1 MAIRP
6 YEVQIATN
14 PVGRTSSQFSTNMP
28 EPDLRGIQRLAGVIG
43 DIGEQQMKEAAT
55 KEAELAAST
64 ITVKNPDGS
73 YARIDKPEGFGS
85 YAESVFNQA
94 VEKKYVNEVYRDSET
109 TLNDIAT
116 NPALSPQQSV
126 AQMRAHV
133 DAVVKNIDPKYK
145 DQITT
150 DLLREFNQRAFA
162 IQNLDKSQRTSAM
175 ISSMKDSAETY
186 LTKAIDLWNTDNPTQ
201 AAEEMVK
208 ATTSLQSYYELTLK
222 DPALVAKAMEDLKA
236 KVGGVQWFSSVL
248 KEVRQKVADKT
259 IGPDE
264 VNNIAQMMT
273 VGSTPDGTSAFG
285 VLESDIVEK
294 LHPDIRSMFGKMLS
308 SMAVDY
314 SQKFAT
320 TQSQRDIQRV
330 IDIVEN
336 GNFSEVNVFDISGEN
351 LSKAA
356 LTYGNPTTPSGT
368 LAIAQ
373 KFNGWLPKELYQ
385 KQFDDISRLD
395 PSNTEDLKTMERHVQ
410 LYQTLKSIPLQ
421 SGSFADRTDVL
432 DVKTRTMMDSI
443 VASTAIGIQPVEAF
457 AKAKYLTDTYNGQDV
472 ATRRGVV
479 YEATGQQNQFGVIK
493 NIMGSKIMGVET
505 LNVTVPSEAYDSIT
519 DDVAYGLHMGLTL
532 DQAKTNAKSNFEK
545 TWKTDKF
552 VATSGGHSFTKNP
565 IPMVATSYNNQTP
578 TNEYIAPY
586 IQQTIDQLVDFDRMA
601 NDLGFN
607 TPKEKLV
614 LGTTLKL
621 VPEGNQNVIDKKG
634 TRAGAY
640 SLQYM
645 DESGISYPMLGKDG
659 NKILIVPAKAAELY
673 RQHNQAVDN
682 YVAIKKNLGEKVNP
696 APTPLTKQGQMKAL
710 TGGAQPITYDE
721 DTIFKPDVND
731 ILPSKEVQELTG
743 RIPVSA
749 DTKIQGYITTVSEEA
764 KALGLGNYTSGIV
777 NLFAYESAGWKVNA
791 KNPESSA
798 SGLGQMIASTW
809 KKYGT
814 DRGLARTEENELK
827 AGVAYLA
834 DLKEL
839 YNKQFV
845 SNPEIGDLYVLYNQ
859 GEGGGMALMLAD
871 PNANAIKILEPFYTE
886 NPLNARKAVLNNM
899 PSDQRNANIT
909 VKQFLISLKSRVKG

>member
-6 YEVQIATN
+6 YEVQVATN

-43 DIGEQQMKEAAT
+43 DIGEQKMKEAAT

-94 VEKKYVNEVYRDSET
+94 VEKKYVNEIYRDSET

-126 AQMRAHV
+126 FQMRAHV
-133 DAVVKNIDPKYK
+133 DAVIANVDPKYK
-145 DQITT
+145 DQVAN

-201 AAEEMVK
+201 ASEEMIK

-222 DPALVAKAMEDLKA
+222 DPTLVAKAMEDLKA

-259 IGPDE
+259 ISPDE

-330 IDIVEN
+330 IDIAES
-336 GNFSEVNVFDISGEN
+336 GNFSEVNVFDISAEN

-395 PSNTEDLKTMERHVQ
+395 PSNTEDLNTLDRKIK
-410 LYQTLKSIPLQ
+410 LFQTLKSIPK
-421 SGSFADRTDVL
+421 SGGFIDRTDVL

-443 VASTAIGIQPVEAF
+443 VSSTEIGMQPIEAL
-457 AKAKYLTDTYNGQDV
+457 AKSKYLTDGYNGQDV
-472 ATRRGVV
+472 ATRRARV
-479 YEATGQQNQFGVIK
+479 YEETGQQNQFGVIK
-493 NIMGSKIMGVET
+493 KIMGSSVMGVDVLT
-505 LNVTVPSEAYDSIT
+505 STVPSSAYDSIT
-519 DDVAYGLHMGLTL
+519 DDVAYALHMNLTL
-532 DQAKTNAKSNFEK
+532 DQAKKIALSNFEK
-545 TWKTDKF
+545 TWKIDKF
-552 VATSGGHSFTKNP
+552 VATSGGHSFTKHA
-565 IPMVATSYNNQTP
+565 IPTVGVSYNDQTP
-578 TNEYIAPY
+578 TNEYIIPY
-586 IQQTIDQLVDFDRMA
+586 VDQVINQLVDFDRMA
-601 NDLGFN
+601 GIGFN
-607 TPKEKLV
+607 TPKEKIV

-621 VPEGNQNVIDKKG
+621 VPEGNQYVVDKNG

-640 SLQYM
+640 SLEYM
-645 DESGISYPMLGKDG
+645 DESGTRYPMIGKNG

-721 DTIFKPDVND
+721 DTILKPDVND
-731 ILPSKEVQELTG
+731 ILPSPEVQELIG
-743 RIPVSA
+743 AVPVSA
-749 DTKIQGYITTVSEEA
+749 DTRIQGYITTVSEEA

-859 GEGGGMALMLAD
+859 GEGGGMALMLAN
-871 PNANAIKILEPFYTE
+871 PNANAIKILEPFYKD

-909 VKQFLISLKSRVKG
+909 VKQFLISLKSRFKE

>member
-6 YEVQIATN
+6 YEVQVATN

-43 DIGEQQMKEAAT
+43 DIGEQQMKEVAT

-145 DQITT
+145 DQVSA

-175 ISSMKDSAETY
+175 ITSMKDSAETY

-248 KEVRQKVADKT
+248 KEVRQKVSDKT

-330 IDIVEN
+330 IDIAES

-395 PSNTEDLKTMERHVQ
+395 PSNTEDLNTLDRKIK
-410 LYQTLKSIPLQ
+410 LFQTLKSIPK
-421 SGSFADRTDVL
+421 SGGFIDRTDVL

-443 VASTAIGIQPVEAF
+443 VSSTEIGIQPIEAL
-457 AKAKYLTDTYNGQDV
+457 AKSKYLTDGYNGQDV
-472 ATRRGVV
+472 ATRRARV
-479 YEATGQQNQFGVIK
+479 YEETGQQNQFGVIK
-493 NIMGSKIMGVET
+493 KIMGSSVMGVDVLT
-505 LNVTVPSEAYDSIT
+505 STVPSSAYDSIT
-519 DDVAYGLHMGLTL
+519 DDVAYALHMNLTL
-532 DQAKTNAKSNFEK
+532 DQAKKIALSNFEK

-552 VATSGGHSFTKNP
+552 VATSGGHSFTKHA
-565 IPMVATSYNNQTP
+565 IPTVGVSYNDQTP
-578 TNEYIAPY
+578 TNEYIIPY
-586 IQQTIDQLVDFDRMA
+586 VDQVINQLVDFDRMA
-601 NDLGFN
+601 GIGFN
-607 TPKEKLV
+607 TPKEKIV

-621 VPEGNQNVIDKKG
+621 VPEGNQYVVDKNG

-640 SLQYM
+640 SLEYM
-645 DESGISYPMLGKDG
+645 DESGTRYPMIGKNG
-659 NKILIVPAKAAELY
+659 NKILIVPTKAAELY

-731 ILPSKEVQELTG
+731 ILPSPEVQELIG
-743 RIPVSA
+743 AVPVSA
-749 DTKIQGYITTVSEEA
+749 NTRIQGYITTVSEEA
-764 KALGLGNYTSGIV
+764 KALGLGNYISGIV

-834 DLKEL
+834 DLKEI

-859 GEGGGMALMLAD
+859 GEGGGMALMLAN
-871 PNANAIKILEPFYTE
+871 PNANAIKILEPFYKD

>member
-6 YEVQIATN
+6 YEVQVATN

-145 DQITT
+145 DQVSA
-150 DLLREFNQRAFA
+150 DLIREFNQRAFA

-248 KEVRQKVADKT
+248 KEVRQKAADKT
-259 IGPDE
+259 ISPE
-264 VNNIAQMMT
+264 QLNNIAQMMT

-330 IDIVEN
+330 IDIAES

-395 PSNTEDLKTMERHVQ
+395 PSNTEDLNTLDRKIK
-410 LYQTLKSIPLQ
+410 LFQTLKSIPK
-421 SGSFADRTDVL
+421 SGGFIDRTDVL

-443 VASTAIGIQPVEAF
+443 VSSTEIGMQPIEAF
-457 AKAKYLTDTYNGQDV
+457 AKAKYLTDTYTGQDV
-472 ATRRGVV
+472 ATRRARV
-479 YEATGQQNQFGVIK
+479 YEETGQQNQFGVIK
-493 NIMGSKIMGVET
+493 KIIGSSVMGVDVLT
-505 LNVTVPSEAYDSIT
+505 STVPSSAYDSIT
-519 DDVAYGLHMGLTL
+519 DDVAYALHMNLTL
-532 DQAKTNAKSNFEK
+532 DQAKKIALSNFEK

-552 VATSGGHSFTKNP
+552 VATSGGHSFTKHA
-565 IPMVATSYNNQTP
+565 IPTVGVSYNDQTP
-578 TNEYIAPY
+578 TNEYIIPY
-586 IQQTIDQLVDFDRMA
+586 VDQVINQLVDFDRMA
-601 NDLGFN
+601 DIGFN
-607 TPKEKLV
+607 TPKEKIV

-621 VPEGNQNVIDKKG
+621 VPEGNQYVVDKNG

-640 SLQYM
+640 SLEYM
-645 DESGISYPMLGKDG
+645 DESGTRYPMIGKNG
-659 NKILIVPAKAAELY
+659 NKILIVPTKAAELY

-731 ILPSKEVQELTG
+731 ILPSPEVQELIG
-743 RIPVSA
+743 AVPVSA
-749 DTKIQGYITTVSEEA
+749 DTRIQGYITTVSEEA

-834 DLKEL
+834 DLKEI

>member
-1 MAIRP
+1 
-6 YEVQIATN
+6 
-14 PVGRTSSQFSTNMP
+14 
-28 EPDLRGIQRLAGVIG
+28 
-43 DIGEQQMKEAAT
+43 
-55 KEAELAAST
+55 
-64 ITVKNPDGS
+64 
-73 YARIDKPEGFGS
+73 
-85 YAESVFNQA
+85 
-94 VEKKYVNEVYRDSET
+94 
-109 TLNDIAT
+109 
-116 NPALSPQQSV
+116 
-126 AQMRAHV
+126 
-133 DAVVKNIDPKYK
+133 
-145 DQITT
+145 
-150 DLLREFNQRAFA
+150 
-162 IQNLDKSQRTSAM
+162 
-175 ISSMKDSAETY
+175 
-186 LTKAIDLWNTDNPTQ
+186 
-201 AAEEMVK
+201 MVK
-208 ATTSLQSYYELTLK
+208 ATTNLQSYYELTLK

-236 KVGGVQWFSSVL
+236 KVGGVQWFAGVL
-248 KEVRQKVADKT
+248 KEVRQKAADKT
-259 IGPDE
+259 ISPE
-264 VNNIAQMMT
+264 QLNNIAQMMT
-273 VGSTPDGTSAFG
+273 VGSTPSGMSEFG
-285 VLESDIVEK
+285 VLESDLVEK
-294 LHPDIRSMFGKMLS
+294 LHPDVRSMFGKMLS

-330 IDIVEN
+330 IDIAES
-336 GNFSEVNVFDISGEN
+336 GNFSELNVFDISSEN

-356 LTYGNPTTPSGT
+356 LTYGIPTTPSGT

-457 AKAKYLTDTYNGQDV
+457 AKAKYLTDTYTGQDV

-493 NIMGSKIMGVET
+493 NVMGSEVMGVET
-505 LNVTVPSEAYDSIT
+505 LSATVPSEAYDSIT

-532 DQAKTNAKSNFEK
+532 DQAKQNAKSNFEK
-545 TWKTDKF
+545 TWKVDKF

-578 TNEYIAPY
+578 TNEYIVPY
-586 IQQTIDQLVDFDRMA
+586 VEQVKDQLVDYDIMA
-601 NDLGFN
+601 QQLGFN
-607 TPKEKLV
+607 TPKDQLI
-614 LGTTLKL
+614 LGKNLQL

-634 TRAGAY
+634 TRGGAY
-640 SLQYM
+640 SLQYT
-645 DESGISYPMLGKDG
+645 DGISRYPLIGKDG

-731 ILPSKEVQELTG
+731 ILSSKEVQELTG

-749 DTKIQGYITTVSEEA
+749 DTRIQGYITTVSEEA

-859 GEGGGMALMLAD
+859 GEGGGMALMLAN
-871 PNANAIKILEPFYTE
+871 PNANAIKILEPFYKE
-886 NPLNARKAVLNNM
+886 NPLNARNAVLNNM
-899 PSDQRNANIT
+899 PKDQRNANIT
-909 VKQFLISLKSRVKG
+909 VKQFLISLKSRFKG